1 MPVRLF
7 VRVLWDIEKGNELAK
22 KGKLGEVV
30 GSILEELKPEAVY
43 FPADA
48 GNRSTFLVVNV
59 DDASQLPAIA
69 EPWFLALNAT
79 VEFQPIMLA
88 EDLQKA
94 DADIS
99 EAGKKYG

>member
-1 MPVRLF
+1 MRIH
-7 VRVLWDIEKGNELAK
+7 WDIEKGNELAK

-43 FPADA
+43 FPADE

-59 DDASQLPAIA
+59 DDASQMPAVA

-79 VEFQPIMLA
+79 VEFQPIMLP

-94 DADIS
+94 DADITK
-99 EAGKKYG
+99 AGKTYG